1 MENQNKGL
9 DKNQIIGF
17 VLIATIMGV
26 FGWWQSINAPDEP
39 IVPVV
44 EESQESV
51 SESELVVQEKLAID
65 STAGENSNWFLS
77 EEFIVENN
85 DLKLTFSTK
94 GARMVSAQVKDY
106 PTYDSLPLYLVN
118 ENQTMDL
125 ILPGAES
132 LNQKEFVIDS
142 RTSSGVVLSDGAP
155 KVRITLP
162 ENVFDF

>member
-17 VLIATIMGV
+17 VLIAAIMGV

-51 SESELVVQEKLAID
+51 SESELVVQEEFSID
-65 STAGENSNWFLS
+65 STADENSNGFLS

-106 PTYDSLPLYLVN
+106 QTYDSLPLYLVN

-132 LNQKEFVIDS
+132 LGQKGFIIDAQ
-142 RTSSGVVLSDGAP
+142 TSSGANLMMSG
-155 KVRITLP
+155 KFKS
-162 ENVFDF
+162 NSK